1 MSSTNPVLQ
10 PQTIAVL
17 GLGYVGCVSAA
28 CMAQQGHRVIGVDR
42 DEGKVGHIR
51 ERKAP
56 FYEPGLAPIV
66 EETVAAGRLS
76 ATTSLEEAL
85 QQADV
90 AMVCVGTPSDKN
102 GNLSLEQL
110 HRVAEQ
116 IAGLLPQR
124 TTPLTVVIRSTVWPG
139 TCEDLYERFFHR
151 SPLARVVSNPEFLR
165 EGSAVKD
172 FLEPSLLV
180 VGGTDEAAVAQVADL
195 YAGLPVKACKVAL
208 RTSETIK
215 YACNAFHAVKVAFA
229 NEIGSLCQRV
239 GVPAQEVMAT
249 FCADTKLNVSAAYL
263 KPGFAFG
270 GSCLP
275 KDLRAL
281 VYRGSRLD
289 LNLPLLASVLP
300 SNDAHLKRAF
310 DHIVELPA
318 GQLGFY
324 GLAFKENTDDVRE
337 SPVVHLLEQLTGKG
351 YAVQVYDP
359 HIRLDTIYGAN
370 ERFLLA
376 TLPHIGKLM
385 VPSLDTLLADA
396 TSIVIAQ
403 KPSPADMAR
412 LKATGKPLI
421 DLTVI

>member
-1 MSSTNPVLQ
+1 MSSSNPVLQ
-10 PQTIAVL
+10 PQTIAML

-51 ERKAP
+51 EKKAP

-66 EETVAAGRLS
+66 EETVAAGRLT
-76 ATTSLEEAL
+76 ATTSLEEAIAA
-85 QQADV
+85 ADV

-116 IAGLLPQR
+116 IAALLEKR
-124 TTPLTVVIRSTVWPG
+124 STPLTVAIRSTVWPG

-151 SPLARVVSNPEFLR
+151 SPMVRVVSNPEFLR

-180 VGGTDEAAVAQVADL
+180 VGGTDEAAVNQVADL
-195 YAGLPVKACKVAL
+195 YAGLPVEACKVAL

-215 YACNAFHAVKVAFA
+215 YACNAFHALKVAFA
-229 NEIGSLCQRV
+229 NEIGSLCERIH
-239 GVPAQEVMAT
+239 VPPQEVMAT
-249 FCADTKLNVSAAYL
+249 LCEDHKLNVSAAYL

-310 DHIVELPA
+310 DKIVELPA
-318 GQLGFY
+318 GPLAFY

-385 VPSLDTLLADA
+385 VPSLDTLLDGA
-396 TSIVIAQ
+396 TSIVVAQ
-403 KPSPADMAR
+403 KPSAADLAR
-412 LKATGKPLI
+412 LKSTGKPLV
-421 DLTVI
+421 DLTLL